1 MAQLAWDLRFQ
12 VPGWSSDSRDL
23 TASRSNTNKHVIDKI
38 NLGEAEI
45 TPSLSLFESR
55 G

>member
-1 MAQLAWDLRFQ
+1 MAQLTWDLRFQ